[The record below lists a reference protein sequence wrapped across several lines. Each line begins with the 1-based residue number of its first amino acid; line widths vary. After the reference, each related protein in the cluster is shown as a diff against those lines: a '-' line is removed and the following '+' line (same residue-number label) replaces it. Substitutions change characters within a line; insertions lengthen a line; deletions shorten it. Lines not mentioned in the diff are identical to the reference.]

1 MMFVLSKA
9 HRRLWRLF
17 ASPTSSSSSTCGYSS
32 SRKKVAASPSRYA
45 SAETERLQLEYQGLV
60 QDLVSARCAQG
71 SASPTQRRAS
81 SRSPVIRFRSPVD
94 EQREA
99 PEVPFPFL
107 NDERHQ
113 DEGGD
118 DDGNEEEVV
127 VVAPAPLRVEGP
139 RAGGLASVTRVLQDT
154 MPLQQRYV
162 LERWKRR
169 MVLELG
175 KEGFDRYSLGVLRQG
190 RKLHAVI
197 QEALTQRLSN
207 PGADLELAPVVEEA
221 AFAGEEESKE
231 DDELLRG
238 YARSVQPVLADL
250 GRVRAVEGKVQHARL
265 QYMGHIDCLAE
276 YRGQLCL
283 IDWKTSEKPKPKLRD
298 TYDNPLQVVAYAG
311 AVNYDANYA
320 PLQVEK
326 GMVVVAYRD
335 GSPAHTHLLDPRLC
349 LEYWQRWLLR
359 LQEFHSR
366 AREGHPK
373 RTKL

>member
-17 ASPTSSSSSTCGYSS
+17 ASPTSSTCGYSS
-32 SRKKVAASPSRYA
+32 SSKKVAASPSRYA

-60 QDLVSARCAQG
+60 QDLVTARCAQG
-71 SASPTQRRAS
+71 SAASPTQRRAPS
-81 SRSPVIRFRSPVD
+81 RSPCRSPVIRFRSPDD

-118 DDGNEEEVV
+118 DDDEV
-127 VVAPAPLRVEGP
+127 VVAPAPIRVEGP

-169 MVLELG
+169 MILELG
-175 KEGFDRYSLGVLRQG
+175 KECFDRYSLGVLRQG

-207 PGADLELAPVVEEA
+207 PGAELELAPVVEEA
-221 AFAGEEESKE
+221 AVAGEEESKE
-231 DDELLRG
+231 DEELLRG

-250 GRVRAVEGKVQHARL
+250 GRVRAVEGKVQHKRL

-311 AVNYDANYA
+311 AVNYDANFA
-320 PLQVEK
+320 PLQVEQ

-366 AREGHPK
+366 TREGHPK

>member
-1 MMFVLSKA
+1 
-9 HRRLWRLF
+9 
-17 ASPTSSSSSTCGYSS
+17 
-32 SRKKVAASPSRYA
+32 
-45 SAETERLQLEYQGLV
+45 QLEYQGLV
-60 QDLVSARCAQG
+60 QDLVAARCAQG
-71 SASPTQRRAS
+71 SASQTQRRAP
-81 SRSPVIRFRSPVD
+81 SRSPVLRFRSPAD

-113 DEGGD
+113 DEGGGD
-118 DDGNEEEVV
+118 EDGDEEEVV
-127 VVAPAPLRVEGP
+127 AAAPAPIRVEGP
-139 RAGGLASVTRVLQDT
+139 RAGGLSSVTRVLQGT
-154 MPLQQRYV
+154 MPLQQRYG
-162 LERWKRR
+162 R
-169 MVLELG
+169 MILELG

-190 RKLHAVI
+190 RKLHAAI

-207 PGADLELAPVVEEA
+207 PGVDHN
-221 AFAGEEESKE
+221 
-231 DDELLRG
+231 ELLRG

-250 GRVRAVEGKVQHARL
+250 GRVRAVEGKVQHTRL

-335 GSPAHTHLLDPRLC
+335 GSPAHTHVLDPWLC
-349 LEYWQRWLLR
+349 MEYWQRWLLR

-373 RTKL
+373 RAKL